1 MIGHDRTNI
10 EHGVGGP
17 QYPEVLWDVDEI
29 VPWLEGLEVME
40 AGVVE
45 REVEVD
51 HGLAAAIDTLI
62 RARRV

>member
-1 MIGHDRTNI
+1 
-10 EHGVGGP
+10 
-17 QYPEVLWDVDEI
+17 VLWDVDEI